1 MATLLMHL
9 RLETSDGIE
18 EYRIR
23 NGDIEVRQL
32 QYPAEEDRVW
42 YRLTAEELKEHV
54 NRNTV
59 VAQWLKRRMGWRPL
73 LRACVAEQNLYHP
86 EEAENAPDRRAA

>member
-1 MATLLMHL
+1 MAILPMHL
-9 RLETSDGIE
+9 RLEAPDGIE
-18 EYRIR
+18 EYRIQ

-32 QYPAEEDRVW
+32 QYPIEEDHVW

-59 VAQWLKRRMGWRPL
+59 VAQWLKGRMGWRPL
-73 LRACVAEQNLYHP
+73 LRACVAEQNLYHLD
-86 EEAENAPDRRAA
+86 EAESTANRRAA